1 VNNPDAAGLST
12 LRLWGHVWHAGIP
25 ACLPH
30 LQTVAH
36 AQQAGTA
43 ISGKEA
49 APVMLTR
56 LFKIFSQWVSWLA
69 VVMDT
74 SHKLFPGRLAYK
86 HELNTIEITT
96 FDGNHLLI
104 GEGEYGQV
112 YAVKPTELSPELGNM
127 IKLGTPRYG
136 KSSAE
141 LCQIVDWD
149 GSEVIFDIKGEIY
162 PKVAGYL
169 ATRGRVITIDLS
181 LGLGDQ
187 YDPLQ
192 GHTSVRELHK
202 LAKHLVYDPNDKE
215 TIFSD
220 RGAKMVTQIFLA
232 ARELEE
238 RPLPYLASLIN
249 LGVNEVAARL
259 NDVSPDLAQTF
270 LGAKY
275 KPGKDY
281 EKNEFRVDSWETVS
295 SRLYAFLTADIV
307 RNFAGSAFT
316 AHDLYFAEKPVF
328 VFINFH
334 ESDLLSMAPL
344 IKFVCESL
352 MMELL
357 NAYDNATDKMKA
369 KARQILWSMDEAGRI
384 GIPNLPEH
392 ASTVVGRKISLSLS
406 AQSRSQFNA
415 LYGHDRTKNLFNNI
429 RTQLVF
435 CQADFDTAQH
445 YSIRMGDTSGYAHSE
460 SEYGEARTST
470 GKSERAIPVMS
481 PQDFMNMDKGEL
493 VCFSLEQK
501 PIRLK
506 SMYAKRH
513 PQLMERFGQTPPVRA
528 RISPTAESQTAMPSA
543 PKPPP
548 LESWHYDP
556 QLFRKWPQ
564 VADERGVG
572 EYTQEVDQGN
582 ERSLGL

>member
-1 VNNPDAAGLST
+1 
-12 LRLWGHVWHAGIP
+12 
-25 ACLPH
+25 
-30 LQTVAH
+30 
-36 AQQAGTA
+36 
-43 ISGKEA
+43 
-49 APVMLTR
+49 MLTR
-56 LFKIFSQWVSWLA
+56 FFKIFSQWISWLA
-69 VVMDT
+69 VVLDT

-86 HELNTIEITT
+86 HELNTIEITA

-112 YAVKPTELSPELGNM
+112 YGVKPTEKSPELGNM
-127 IKLGTPRYG
+127 IKLGTTRYG

-169 ATRGRVITIDLS
+169 ATRGRLITIDLS
-181 LGLGDQ
+181 QGLADQ

-192 GHTSVRELHK
+192 GHTSERELHK
-202 LAKHLVYDPNDKE
+202 LAKHLVYDPHDKE
-215 TIFSD
+215 TIFSE

-232 ARELEE
+232 ALELDDEFKK

-249 LGVNEVAARL
+249 LGVNEVAAQL
-259 NDVSPDLAQTF
+259 NAVSADLAQTF
-270 LGAKY
+270 LGATY

-281 EKNEFRVDSWETVS
+281 EKSEFRVDSWETVS
-295 SRLYAFLTADIV
+295 ARLYAFLTADMV
-307 RNFAGSAFT
+307 RNFAGSDFT
-316 AHDLYFAEKPVF
+316 AHDLYFAKKPVF
-328 VFINFH
+328 VFLRFH

-357 NAYDNATDKMKA
+357 NAYDHAPDEMKA
-369 KARQILWSMDEAGRI
+369 RARQILWSMDEAGRI

-392 ASTVVGRKISLSLS
+392 ASTVVGRKMSLSLS
-406 AQSRSQFNA
+406 AQSRSQFTA
-415 LYGHDRTKNLFNNI
+415 LYGRDRAENLFNNI

-435 CQADFDTAQH
+435 CQADFATAQH

-460 SEYGEARTST
+460 SEHHGETTST

-481 PQDFMNMDKGEL
+481 PQDFMAMDKGEL
-493 VCFSLEQK
+493 VCFSLEHN

-513 PQLMERFGQTPPVRA
+513 PQLMERFGQTPPERA
-528 RISPTAESQTAMPSA
+528 RISPTAESQPEMPSA
-543 PKPPP
+543 PKPLP

-564 VADERGVG
+564 FTDERGVG
-572 EYTQEVDQGN
+572 EYAQEVDQGN
-582 ERSLGL
+582 EVSLGL

>member
-1 VNNPDAAGLST
+1 MSKLWLWQFHRHSVLSVN
-12 LRLWGHVWHAGIP
+12 
-25 ACLPH
+25 LPR

-36 AQQAGTA
+36 AAQARIS

-49 APVMLTR
+49 TPVMLTR

-69 VVMDT
+69 VVLDT

-86 HELNTIEITT
+86 HELNTIEITA

-112 YAVKPTELSPELGNM
+112 YAVKPTEKSPELGNM
-127 IKLGTPRYG
+127 IKLGTTRYG

-141 LCQIVDWD
+141 LCQIVDFD
-149 GSEVIFDIKGEIY
+149 GSWIIFDIKREIY

-169 ATRGRVITIDLS
+169 ATKGRLINIDLS
-181 LGLGDQ
+181 QGLGDQ

-192 GHTSVRELHK
+192 GHTSERELHK
-202 LAKHLVYDPNDKE
+202 LAKHLVYDPHDKE
-215 TIFSD
+215 TIFSE

-232 ARELEE
+232 ALELEE

-249 LGVNEVAARL
+249 LGVNEVAAQL

-295 SRLYAFLTADIV
+295 ARLYSFLTADIV
-307 RNFAGSAFT
+307 RNFAGSDFT
-316 AHDLYFAEKPVF
+316 AYDLYFADKPVF
-328 VFINFH
+328 VFIRFH

-357 NAYDNATDKMKA
+357 NAYDHAPDEMKA
-369 KARQILWSMDEAGRI
+369 RARQILWSMDEAGRI

-406 AQSRSQFNA
+406 AQSRSQFTA
-415 LYGHDRTKNLFNNI
+415 IYGRDRTENLFNNI
-429 RTQLVF
+429 RTQLVY
-435 CQADFDTAQH
+435 CQADFETAKH

-460 SEYGEARTST
+460 SEYGETRTST

-481 PQDFMNMDKGEL
+481 PQDFMQIDKGEL
-493 VCFSLEQK
+493 VCFSLEHK

-513 PQLMERFGQTPPVRA
+513 PQLMERLGQTPPERA
-528 RISPTAESQTAMPSA
+528 RISPSAESQTEMPSA
-543 PKPPP
+543 PKSPP
-548 LESWHYDP
+548 LPSWHFDP

-564 VADERGVG
+564 IQIESRGEG
-572 EYTQEVDQGN
+572 ENLQEQSEVNGV
-582 ERSLGL
+582 SLGL

>member
-1 VNNPDAAGLST
+1 M
-12 LRLWGHVWHAGIP
+12 
-25 ACLPH
+25 
-30 LQTVAH
+30 AH
-36 AQQAGTA
+36 AEPARTA

-56 LFKIFSQWVSWLA
+56 FFKIFSKWVSWLA
-69 VVMDT
+69 VVLDT

-86 HELNTIEITT
+86 HELNTIEITG

-104 GEGEYGQV
+104 GEGEYGQM
-112 YAVKPTELSPELGNM
+112 YAVQPTELSPELGNM
-127 IKLGTPRYG
+127 IKLGTTRYG

-141 LCQIVDWD
+141 LCQIVDWE
-149 GSEVIFDIKGEIY
+149 GSEIIFDIKGEIY

-169 ATRGRVITIDLS
+169 ATRGRLITIDLS

-192 GHTSVRELHK
+192 GHTSERELYK
-202 LAKHLVYDPNDKE
+202 LAKHLVHDPNDKE

-232 ARELEE
+232 ALELDDKLKQ

-249 LGVNEVAARL
+249 LGVNEVAAAL
-259 NDVSPDLAQTF
+259 NAVSPDLAQTF

-275 KPGKDY
+275 IPGKDY

-295 SRLYAFLTADIV
+295 TRLFAFLTEDIV
-307 RNFAGSAFT
+307 RTFAGSDFT
-316 AHDLYFAEKPVF
+316 ARDLYFADTPVF
-328 VFINFH
+328 VFIKFH
-334 ESDLLSMAPL
+334 ESDLFSMGPL

-352 MMELL
+352 MMETL
-357 NAYDNATDKMKA
+357 NAYDQATDEMKA

-415 LYGHDRTKNLFNNI
+415 IYGHDRTKNLFNNI

-435 CQADFDTAQH
+435 CQADLDTAQH
-445 YSIRMGDTSGYAHSE
+445 YSIRLGDTSGYAHSE
-460 SEYGEARTST
+460 SEYGDDRIST

-481 PQDFMNMDKGEL
+481 PQDFMAMDKGEL
-493 VCFSLEQK
+493 VCLSLKHK

-506 SMYAKRH
+506 SMNANRH
-513 PQLMERFGQTPPVRA
+513 PQLKDRLGITPPDVAKALPLATPDEAPA
-528 RISPTAESQTAMPSA
+528 RTPSPLSP
-543 PKPPP
+543 
-548 LESWHYDP
+548 WHFDP

-564 VADERGVG
+564 FVAVERGVG
-572 EYTQEVDQGN
+572 EHAQDTDQAHEV
-582 ERSLGL
+582 SLGL

>member
-1 VNNPDAAGLST
+1 MLM
-12 LRLWGHVWHAGIP
+12 RL
-25 ACLPH
+25 L
-30 LQTVAH
+30 
-36 AQQAGTA
+36 
-43 ISGKEA
+43 
-49 APVMLTR
+49 
-56 LFKIFSQWVSWLA
+56 KIFSLWVSWLA
-69 VVMDT
+69 VVLDT
-74 SHKLFPGRLAYK
+74 SHKLFPGRLAYT
-86 HELNTIEITT
+86 HELNTIEITG
-96 FDGNHLLI
+96 FDGNHFLI

-112 YAVKPTELSPELGNM
+112 YAVQPTEKSPELGNM
-127 IKLGTPRYG
+127 IKLGTTRYG

-149 GSEVIFDIKGEIY
+149 GSAFIFDIKGEIY
-162 PKVAGYL
+162 PTVAGYL
-169 ATRGRVITIDLS
+169 ATRGRLITIDLAQ
-181 LGLGDQ
+181 GLGDQ

-192 GHTSVRELHK
+192 GHTSERERYK
-202 LAKHLVYDPNDKE
+202 QAKHLVYDPRDKE

-232 ARELEE
+232 ARILEE

-249 LGVNEVAARL
+249 LGVNEVAVQL
-259 NDVSPDLAQTF
+259 NAVSPDLAQTF
-270 LGAKY
+270 LGATY

-295 SRLYAFLTADIV
+295 ARLYAFLTADIV
-307 RNFAGSAFT
+307 RNFAGSDFT
-316 AHDLYFAEKPVF
+316 AHDLYFADKPVF
-328 VFINFH
+328 VFIKFH

-357 NAYDNATDKMKA
+357 NAYDHATDEMKA
-369 KARQILWSMDEAGRI
+369 NARQILWSMDEAGRI

-406 AQSRSQFNA
+406 AQSRSQFTA
-415 LYGHDRTKNLFNNI
+415 VYGRDRTENLFNNI

-435 CQADFDTAQH
+435 CQADFDTAKH

-460 SEYGEARTST
+460 SEYGEARSST

-481 PQDFMNMDKGEL
+481 PQDFMHLDKGEL
-493 VCFSLEQK
+493 VCFSLEHK

-513 PQLMERFGQTPPVRA
+513 SQLMERLGQPPPERA
-528 RISPTAESQTAMPSA
+528 GISPSAESQAAMPAA

-548 LESWHYDP
+548 LQSWHYDP

-564 VADERGVG
+564 FTDERGVG
-572 EYTQEVDQGN
+572 EYAQDREQGK
-582 ERSLGL
+582 EQSLGL